1 MKSLSRVWLFATPW
15 TVAYQAP
22 LPMGFPRQEYWSGL
36 PFCKYHRRVWGVLAV
51 SQPHW
56 VCPHSPRVCFP
67 SLCCLRSRLLC
78 SSLKQAWVVCPSQV
92 SAAQVQVLR
101 YSTKAQT
108 RFGLRFVPFPGLS
121 SSGDQVLGERTL
133 PTWGSASYHL
143 LSPSHLVS
151 WMYSGSAISGELCLL
166 WGADL

>member
-1 MKSLSRVWLFATPW
+1 
-15 TVAYQAP
+15 
-22 LPMGFPRQEYWSGL
+22 MGGRNTAND
-36 PFCKYHRRVWGVLAV
+36 YHWRVWGVLAV

-67 SLCCLRSRLLC
+67 SLCCLGSRLLC

-108 RFGLRFVPFPGLS
+108 QLGLHFVPFPGLS
-121 SSGDQVLGERTL
+121 SSGDQVLGEHTL
-133 PTWGSASYHL
+133 PRCGASNHL
-143 LSPSHLVS
+143 LCPSHLVS
-151 WMYSGSAISGELCLL
+151 SMCSGSAISDVPCVSSGELISGCDPPGGCQPSRIPGRL
-166 WGADL
+166 G

>member
-1 MKSLSRVWLFATPW
+1 MFSRAVGGRNTAND
-15 TVAYQAP
+15 
-22 LPMGFPRQEYWSGL
+22 
-36 PFCKYHRRVWGVLAV
+36 YHWRVWGVLAV

-67 SLCCLRSRLLC
+67 SLCCLGSRLLC

-121 SSGDQVLGERTL
+121 SSGDQVLGERSHPQLEAVSYRL
-133 PTWGSASYHL
+133 PC
-143 LSPSHLVS
+143 PSRSVF
-151 WMYSGSAISGELCLL
+151 WVYKWACLL
-166 WGADL
+166 TCAVCLFWGADPWL

>member
-1 MKSLSRVWLFATPW
+1 MFSRAVGGRNTAND
-15 TVAYQAP
+15 
-22 LPMGFPRQEYWSGL
+22 
-36 PFCKYHRRVWGVLAV
+36 YHWRVWGVLAV

-67 SLCCLRSRLLC
+67 SLCCLGSRLLC

-108 RFGLRFVPFPGLS
+108 RFSLRFVPFPGLS
-121 SSGDQVLGERTL
+121 SSGDQVLGKHSHSQV
-133 PTWGSASYHL
+133 GSASYRLPH
-143 LSPSHLVS
+143 PSRSFFFLGVQQ
-151 WMYSGSAISGELCLL
+151 ACLL
-166 WGADL
+166 RRAVCLFWGADLWLQPSWQMSTIQNP

>member
-1 MKSLSRVWLFATPW
+1 MFSRAVGGRNTAND
-15 TVAYQAP
+15 
-22 LPMGFPRQEYWSGL
+22 
-36 PFCKYHRRVWGVLAV
+36 YHWRVWGVLAV

-67 SLCCLRSRLLC
+67 SLCCLGSRLLC

-151 WMYSGSAISGELCLL
+151 WVYSGSAISGELCLL
-166 WGADL
+166 WGVISGCNPPGRRQLSRIPRSLG

>member
-1 MKSLSRVWLFATPW
+1 
-15 TVAYQAP
+15 
-22 LPMGFPRQEYWSGL
+22 MGGRNTAND
-36 PFCKYHRRVWGVLAV
+36 YHWRVWGVLAV

-67 SLCCLRSRLLC
+67 SLCCLGSRLLC

-108 RFGLRFVPFPGLS
+108 RLGLHFVPFPGPS
-121 SSGDQVLGERTL
+121 SLGDQVLGERTL
-133 PTWGSASYHL
+133 PRWGSGSYHL
-143 LSPSHLVS
+143 PCPSHWVS
-151 WMYSGSAISGELCLL
+151 WVHSGSVVSGVLCVSSGELISGCDPPR
-166 WGADL
+166 GCQPSRIQGRRG